1 MMKLSTLV
9 WMKWQWTYRSQ
20 QLSKTYKTCK
30 TGRARKI
37 LRSTGPWHCWSFWS
51 MCPTCLRSSQ
61 LQSPLPARYTSES
74 ICEFQWN
81 STLDRTDLAFEFD
94 SGINGTFKQTPL
106 DSTVQRCPKLP
117 AGQSVCTLL
126 TCDSA
131 IPSLFRSRWWLWGW
145 QDIGDLQHAQY
156 ITSVWSFWSQW
167 MSQSQ

>member
-1 MMKLSTLV
+1 MQDM
-9 WMKWQWTYRSQ
+9 QDREGQ
-20 QLSKTYKTCK
+20 E
-30 TGRARKI
+30 I
-37 LRSTGPWHCWSFWS
+37 LTSTGPWHCWSFWS
-51 MCPTCLRSSQ
+51 MCPTCLRSAQ
-61 LQSPLPARYTSES
+61 LQFPLPARYTSES
-74 ICEFQWN
+74 ICEFQWD

-94 SGINGTFKQTPL
+94 SGINGTFKQTPH

-126 TCDSA
+126 TCDNV

-145 QDIGDLQHAQY
+145 QNIGDLQHAQY